1 MKTLFRYFFIFLL
14 MLALPVQAETGLT
27 TDKQKL
33 SYALGVYFSKS
44 IAGQTQNIDN
54 AAFLQAIEDVLGDKQ
69 LKLTTE
75 EMKTVLSD
83 YQNKLKQERT
93 ARADDNLNSG
103 EKFLEENGKKEDVV
117 ELDSGLQY
125 KVIKKGTGEKP
136 QSDSNVKVHY
146 HGTLINGEVFDSSYE
161 RGEPVDLTVNQVIK
175 GWQEALTKMPVG
187 SKWKVYIPSELAYG
201 ERGAGDVIGPNETL
215 IFDIELLAING

>member
-75 EMKTVLSD
+75 EMK
-83 YQNKLKQERT
+83 
-93 ARADDNLNSG
+93 
-103 EKFLEENGKKEDVV
+103 
-117 ELDSGLQY
+117 
-125 KVIKKGTGEKP
+125 
-136 QSDSNVKVHY
+136 
-146 HGTLINGEVFDSSYE
+146 
-161 RGEPVDLTVNQVIK
+161 
-175 GWQEALTKMPVG
+175 
-187 SKWKVYIPSELAYG
+187 
-201 ERGAGDVIGPNETL
+201 
-215 IFDIELLAING
+215 

>member
-1 MKTLFRYFFIFLL
+1 
-14 MLALPVQAETGLT
+14 
-27 TDKQKL
+27 
-33 SYALGVYFSKS
+33 
-44 IAGQTQNIDN
+44 
-54 AAFLQAIEDVLGDKQ
+54 
-69 LKLTTE
+69 E

-187 SKWKVYIPSELAYG
+187 SKWKVYIPSKLAYG

>member
-1 MKTLFRYFFIFLL
+1 MKTLLQYFFILSL
-14 MLALPVQAETGLT
+14 MLALPVQAETELAT
-27 TDKQKL
+27 EKQKL
-33 SYALGVYFSKS
+33 GYALGVYFSQS
-44 IAGQTQNIDN
+44 IAGQTKDMDN
-54 AAFLQAIEDVLGDKQ
+54 AAFLQAIEDVLENRQ
-69 LKLTTE
+69 LRLTNE

-93 ARADDNLNSG
+93 ARADSNLNTG

-136 QSDSNVKVHY
+136 KTDSNVKVHY
-146 HGTLINGEVFDSSYE
+146 HGTLINGKVFDSSYE

-175 GWQEALTKMPVG
+175 GWQEALTMMPVG

>member
-14 MLALPVQAETGLT
+14 MLALPVQAESGLT

-117 ELDSGLQY
+117 ELESGLQY

>member
-1 MKTLFRYFFIFLL
+1 MKTLFQYFFILSL
-14 MLALPVQAETGLT
+14 TLALPVQAETGLT

-33 SYALGVYFSKS
+33 SYALGVYFSQS
-44 IAGQTQNIDN
+44 IAGQTKEIDT
-54 AAFLQAIEDVLGDKQ
+54 AAFLQAVEDVLGDKQ
-69 LKLTTE
+69 LRLTNE

-93 ARADDNLNSG
+93 TRADDNLSNG
-103 EKFLEENGKKEDVV
+103 EKFLEENGKKEDIV

-125 KVIKKGTGEKP
+125 KVITKGTGDKP

-187 SKWKVYIPSELAYG
+187 SKWKVFIPSDLAYG

>member
-44 IAGQTQNIDN
+44 IAGQTRDIDN

>member
-44 IAGQTQNIDN
+44 IAGQTRDIDN

-117 ELDSGLQY
+117 ELESGLQY

>member
-14 MLALPVQAETGLT
+14 MLALPVQAESGLT

-44 IAGQTQNIDN
+44 IAGQTRDIDN

-117 ELDSGLQY
+117 ELESGLQY